1 MLERVIF
8 QVEDVFS
15 IEGRGIVVV
24 GKLIDGVAKKGMKT
38 TINGKQS
45 EILTIESQ
53 NKNIESLTTGIPA
66 GLLLSNIKKDD
77 VQKGSTYHFQ

>member
-77 VQKGSTYHFQ
+77 VQKGNTYHFQ

>member
-1 MLERVIF
+1 MTDQVIF

-15 IEGRGIVVV
+15 IVGRGTVIA
-24 GKLIDGVAKKGMKT
+24 GKLIDGIAKKGMKA

-53 NKNIESLTTGIPA
+53 NKNIESLMTGMPA
-66 GLLLSNIKKDD
+66 GLLMSNIKKSD
-77 VQKGSTYHFQ
+77 VQKGSAYHFQ

>member
-66 GLLLSNIKKDD
+66 GLFLSNIKKDD